1 MSSQTLHDNILD
13 TINKFSML
21 LGRERVLV
29 SLSGGPDSV
38 CLLSVL
44 CRLKERL
51 TLDIHALYV
60 DHGMRPE
67 ETPAEIAFCKKFCD
81 TLSVPFMKKAVDV
94 RAFAQEQGLNIQ
106 EAARELRYR
115 KLDEAAFE
123 VKADKIAMA
132 HTADD
137 QVETVLMRFLRG
149 SGSAGLAGIPPV
161 RKHIIRPL
169 IETAKADIERFLKE
183 NRLEYVVDS
192 SNLKKDYLRN
202 KIRFSVVPLLRE
214 LNPDVVETLARTAE
228 IFRQEEK
235 YFELIVTKALMKMI
249 CRKTNLSIELF
260 LAPFGTMDKVIVRR
274 VLRRALDETK
284 GLRGIG
290 FIHIEEIIELLKNGN
305 PGDRLYL
312 PKGIRAIKGYA
323 TFLLTSEV
331 PQRIGNYEL
340 PVPGEIVLKEAKAVI
355 KASLVEEGNGLGDG
369 KMQIVLDA
377 DKTGETL
384 TVRARENGD
393 FFYPLGFGRR
403 KKLQDYFVD
412 AKIPRDER
420 DIIPVVASGD
430 DIVWIA
436 GFRGDDRFR
445 VTDTTKR
452 FLKLEFKKAL

>member
-1 MSSQTLHDNILD
+1 MSRQTLPEKVLH

-21 LGRERVLV
+21 QGRERVLV
-29 SLSGGPDSV
+29 GLSGGPDSI
-38 CLLSVL
+38 CLLAVL
-44 CRLKERL
+44 SHLRQRL

-60 DHGMRPE
+60 DHSMRPG
-67 ETPAEIAFCKKFCD
+67 ETPAEIAFCRKFCD
-81 TLSVPFMKKAVDV
+81 TLSIPFIKKAIEV
-94 RAFAQEQGLNIQ
+94 RDYASEQGLNIQ

-115 KLDEAAFE
+115 KFDEAAFE
-123 VKADKIAMA
+123 IKADKIATA

-137 QVETVLMRFLRG
+137 QVETILMRFLRG

-169 IETAKADIERFLKE
+169 IETVKVDIEKFLEE

-202 KIRFSVVPLLRE
+202 RIRFSVVPLLRE
-214 LNPDVVETLARTAE
+214 LNPDLAETLSRTAE
-228 IFRQEEK
+228 IFREEEK

-249 CRKTNLSIELF
+249 CRKTSLSIELF
-260 LAPFGTMDKVIVRR
+260 LAPFGIMDKVIVRR
-274 VLRRALDETK
+274 VLRRVLDETK
-284 GLRGIG
+284 GLRGIS
-290 FIHIEEIIELLKNGN
+290 FIHIEEIIELIKKGN

-323 TFLLTSEV
+323 TFLLTSES

-340 PVPGEIVLKEAKAVI
+340 AVPGEIVLKEAKAVI
-355 KASLVEEGNGLGDG
+355 KASLTDEGEGYGDG
-369 KMQIVLDA
+369 KMQILLDA

-384 TVRARENGD
+384 IVRARENGD
-393 FFYPLGFGRR
+393 YFFPLGFGRR

-412 AKIPRDER
+412 AKVPRDER
-420 DIIPVVASGD
+420 DVVPVIASGD

-436 GFRGDDRFR
+436 GFRGDERFR
-445 VTDTTKR
+445 ATDMTKR
-452 FLKLEFKKAL
+452 FLKLEIKKAL